1 MEEIIDI
8 DEMAEKEENEKLKE
22 YLKEDETVSK
32 ELSDKI
38 EELTNEKSKLST
50 KNTEI
55 KEKEDSLRDKLTHD
69 SSTDEIR
76 KIADEIDEMK
86 AEMATIS
93 DNIEKLEK
101 ELKEITEAK
110 TKTEETKKQYKE
122 KVSSTID
129 EYEKKISTI
138 EAAIK
143 VCDNEYLKK
152 AQEEELQRMKD
163 TLEGLKE
170 DRSKELKEALGNT
183 MKEEN
188 IVESSDTVIP
198 EVEVSTI
205 NNQPVFNDDFSLP
218 KEEVSDNKIEEP
230 KMESTNDMP
239 VDLNIDLTLPTD
251 VENSDSLNT
260 ESKTEESLNNK
271 EDKNN
276 NDIDINM
283 DLLNSIGLDNV
294 KEEPKIEST
303 TDMPVDLNIDLT
315 LPTDI
320 ENTNVSN
327 QDSKKDEPLVNLGE
341 DLPNIN
347 ESTIDEPK
355 IEDIK
360 PSIDLSDLASFSN
373 VTELNTTKGTKIT
386 KTDIV
391 SDDKVSQIFSSR
403 GIIPIVYDYLD
414 NQSKVGA

>member
-8 DEMAEKEENEKLKE
+8 DELAEKEENEKLKE

-38 EELTNEKSKLST
+38 EELTNEKAKLSD

-69 SSTDEIR
+69 ASTDEIR

-86 AEMATIS
+86 AEMTSIS
-93 DNIEKLEK
+93 KNIEKLEK
-101 ELKEITEAK
+101 ELKEIIEAK

-183 MKEEN
+183 IKEEN
-188 IVESSDTVIP
+188 TVETNDTVIP
-198 EVEVSTI
+198 EVEVSPI
-205 NNQPVFNDDFSLP
+205 NNEPLFNNDIVLP
-218 KEEVSDNKIEEP
+218 KEEP
-230 KMESTNDMP
+230 KVDPITDTP

-251 VENSDSLNT
+251 VENKGSLN
-260 ESKTEESLNNK
+260 EDSKEESVENKK
-271 EDKNN
+271 EDTQKK
-276 NDIDINM
+276 DIDINM
-283 DLLNSIGLDNV
+283 DLLNSIGLDSV
-294 KEEPKIEST
+294 KEKPKVEPISDT
-303 TDMPVDLNIDLT
+303 PVDLNIDLT
-315 LPTDI
+315 LPTDV
-320 ENTNVSN
+320 ENTNSLN
-327 QDSKKDEPLVNLGE
+327 AETKDEKPLVNLGE

-347 ESTIDEPK
+347 EPAIDEPK

-373 VTELNTTKGTKIT
+373 VTELNTNKGTKIT

-391 SDDKVSQIFSSR
+391 SDEKVSQIFSSR
-403 GIIPIVYDYLD
+403 GIIPIVYDYLE

>member
-8 DEMAEKEENEKLKE
+8 DELAEKEENEKLKE

-38 EELTNEKSKLST
+38 EELTNEKAKLSA

-69 SSTDEIR
+69 ASTDEIR

-86 AEMATIS
+86 AEMTSIS
-93 DNIEKLEK
+93 ENIEKLEK
-101 ELKEITEAK
+101 ELKDIMEAK

-183 MKEEN
+183 IKEEN
-188 IVESSDTVIP
+188 VVETNDTVIP
-198 EVEVSTI
+198 EVEVSPI
-205 NNQPVFNDDFSLP
+205 NNEPLFNNDIVLP
-218 KEEVSDNKIEEP
+218 KEESKVEP
-230 KMESTNDMP
+230 INDTP

-251 VENSDSLNT
+251 VENTSSLN
-260 ESKTEESLNNK
+260 EKPKEESLENKK
-271 EDKNN
+271 EDTQK

-283 DLLNSIGLDNV
+283 DLLSSIGLDSV
-294 KEEPKIEST
+294 KEEPKVEPINDT
-303 TDMPVDLNIDLT
+303 PVDLNIDLT
-315 LPTDI
+315 LPTDV
-320 ENTNVSN
+320 ENTNSLN
-327 QDSKKDEPLVNLGE
+327 AESKDEEPLVNLGE

-347 ESTIDEPK
+347 EPAMDEPK

-373 VTELNTTKGTKIT
+373 VTELNTNKGTKIT

-391 SDDKVSQIFSSR
+391 PDEKVSQIFSSR
-403 GIIPIVYDYLD
+403 GIIPIVYDYLE

>member
-8 DEMAEKEENEKLKE
+8 DELAEKEENEKLKE

-38 EELTNEKSKLST
+38 EELTNEKAKLSD

-69 SSTDEIR
+69 ASTDEIR

-86 AEMATIS
+86 AEMTSIS
-93 DNIEKLEK
+93 ENIEKLEK
-101 ELKEITEAK
+101 ELKEIIEAK

-183 MKEEN
+183 IKEEN
-188 IVESSDTVIP
+188 TVETNDTVIP
-198 EVEVSTI
+198 EVEVSPI
-205 NNQPVFNDDFSLP
+205 NNEPLFNNDIVLP
-218 KEEVSDNKIEEP
+218 KEEPRVEPITDTPVDLNIDLTLPTNVENKGSLNEDSKEESVENKKEDTQKNDIDINMDLLSSIGLDSVKEEP
-230 KMESTNDMP
+230 KVEPITDTP

-251 VENSDSLNT
+251 VENKGSLNAET
-260 ESKTEESLNNK
+260 
-271 EDKNN
+271 
-276 NDIDINM
+276 
-283 DLLNSIGLDNV
+283 
-294 KEEPKIEST
+294 
-303 TDMPVDLNIDLT
+303 
-315 LPTDI
+315 
-320 ENTNVSN
+320 
-327 QDSKKDEPLVNLGE
+327 KDEEPLVNLGE

-347 ESTIDEPK
+347 EPAKDEPK

-373 VTELNTTKGTKIT
+373 VTELNTNKGTKIT

-391 SDDKVSQIFSSR
+391 SDEKVSQIFSSR
-403 GIIPIVYDYLD
+403 GIIPIVYDYLE

>member
-8 DEMAEKEENEKLKE
+8 DELAEKEENEKLKE

-38 EELTNEKSKLST
+38 EELTNEKAKLSD

-69 SSTDEIR
+69 ASTDEIR

-86 AEMATIS
+86 SEMTSIS
-93 DNIEKLEK
+93 ENIEKLEK
-101 ELKEITEAK
+101 ELKEIIEAK

-170 DRSKELKEALGNT
+170 DRSKELKEALGST
-183 MKEEN
+183 IKEEN
-188 IVESSDTVIP
+188 TVETNDTVIP
-198 EVEVSTI
+198 EVEVSPI
-205 NNQPVFNDDFSLP
+205 NNEPLFNNDIVLP
-218 KEEVSDNKIEEP
+218 KEEPKVEP
-230 KMESTNDMP
+230 ITDTP

-251 VENSDSLNT
+251 VENKGSLN
-260 ESKTEESLNNK
+260 EDSKEESVENKK
-271 EDKNN
+271 EDTQKK
-276 NDIDINM
+276 DIDINM
-283 DLLNSIGLDNV
+283 DLLSSIGLDSV
-294 KEEPKIEST
+294 KEEPKVEPI
-303 TDMPVDLNIDLT
+303 TDTPVDLNIDLT
-315 LPTDI
+315 LPTDV
-320 ENTNVSN
+320 ENTNSLN
-327 QDSKKDEPLVNLGE
+327 AETKDEEPLVNLGE

-347 ESTIDEPK
+347 EPAKDEPK

-373 VTELNTTKGTKIT
+373 VTELNTNKGTKIT

-391 SDDKVSQIFSSR
+391 SDEKVSQIFSSR
-403 GIIPIVYDYLD
+403 GIIPIVYDYLE

>member
-8 DEMAEKEENEKLKE
+8 DELAEKEENEKLKE

-38 EELTNEKSKLST
+38 EELTNEKAKLSD

-69 SSTDEIR
+69 ASTDEIR

-86 AEMATIS
+86 SEMTSIS
-93 DNIEKLEK
+93 ENIEKLEK
-101 ELKEITEAK
+101 ELKEIIEAK

-183 MKEEN
+183 IKEEN
-188 IVESSDTVIP
+188 TVETNDTVIP
-198 EVEVSTI
+198 EVEVSPI
-205 NNQPVFNDDFSLP
+205 NNEPLFNNDIVLP
-218 KEEVSDNKIEEP
+218 KEEP
-230 KMESTNDMP
+230 KVDPITDTP

-251 VENSDSLNT
+251 VENTNSLNT
-260 ESKTEESLNNK
+260 ET
-271 EDKNN
+271 
-276 NDIDINM
+276 
-283 DLLNSIGLDNV
+283 
-294 KEEPKIEST
+294 
-303 TDMPVDLNIDLT
+303 
-315 LPTDI
+315 
-320 ENTNVSN
+320 
-327 QDSKKDEPLVNLGE
+327 KDEEPLVNLGE
-341 DLPNIN
+341 DLSNIN
-347 ESTIDEPK
+347 EPAIDEPK

-373 VTELNTTKGTKIT
+373 VTELNTNKGTKIT

-391 SDDKVSQIFSSR
+391 SDEKVSQIFSSR
-403 GIIPIVYDYLD
+403 GIIPIVYDYLE

>member
-8 DEMAEKEENEKLKE
+8 DELAEKEENEKLKE

-38 EELTNEKSKLST
+38 EELTNEKAKLSD

-69 SSTDEIR
+69 ASTDEIR

-86 AEMATIS
+86 AEMTSIS
-93 DNIEKLEK
+93 ENIEKLEK
-101 ELKEITEAK
+101 ELKEIIEAK

-183 MKEEN
+183 IKEEN
-188 IVESSDTVIP
+188 TVETNDTVIP
-198 EVEVSTI
+198 EVEVSPI
-205 NNQPVFNDDFSLP
+205 NNDIILP
-218 KEEVSDNKIEEP
+218 KEEPKVVEP
-230 KMESTNDMP
+230 ITDTP

-251 VENSDSLNT
+251 VENKGSLN
-260 ESKTEESLNNK
+260 EDSKEESVENKK
-271 EDKNN
+271 EDTQK

-283 DLLNSIGLDNV
+283 DLLNSIGLDSV
-294 KEEPKIEST
+294 KEEPKVEPI
-303 TDMPVDLNIDLT
+303 TDTPVDLNIDLT
-315 LPTDI
+315 LPTNV
-320 ENTNVSN
+320 ENTNYLN
-327 QDSKKDEPLVNLGE
+327 AETKDEEPLVNLGE

-347 ESTIDEPK
+347 EPAIDEPK

-373 VTELNTTKGTKIT
+373 VTELNTNKGTKIT

-391 SDDKVSQIFSSR
+391 SDEKVSQIFSSR
-403 GIIPIVYDYLD
+403 GIIPIVYDYLE

>member
-8 DEMAEKEENEKLKE
+8 DELAEKEENEKLKE

-38 EELTNEKSKLST
+38 EELTNEKAKLSD

-69 SSTDEIR
+69 ASTDEIR

-86 AEMATIS
+86 AEMTSIS
-93 DNIEKLEK
+93 ENIEKLEK
-101 ELKEITEAK
+101 ELKEIIEAK

-183 MKEEN
+183 IKEEN
-188 IVESSDTVIP
+188 TVETNDTVIP
-198 EVEVSTI
+198 EVEVSPI
-205 NNQPVFNDDFSLP
+205 NNEPLFNNDIVLP
-218 KEEVSDNKIEEP
+218 KEEPRVEP
-230 KMESTNDMP
+230 ITDTP
-239 VDLNIDLTLPTD
+239 VDLNIDLTLPTN
-251 VENSDSLNT
+251 VENKGSLN
-260 ESKTEESLNNK
+260 EDSKEESVENKK
-271 EDKNN
+271 EDTQK

-283 DLLNSIGLDNV
+283 DLLSSIGLDSV
-294 KEEPKIEST
+294 KEEPKVEPI
-303 TDMPVDLNIDLT
+303 TDTPVDLNIDLT
-315 LPTDI
+315 LPTNV
-320 ENTNVSN
+320 ENKGSLNAET
-327 QDSKKDEPLVNLGE
+327 KDEEPLVNLGE

-347 ESTIDEPK
+347 EPAKDEPK

-373 VTELNTTKGTKIT
+373 VTELNTNKGTKIT

-391 SDDKVSQIFSSR
+391 SDEKVSQIFSSR
-403 GIIPIVYDYLD
+403 GIIPIVYDYLE

>member
-8 DEMAEKEENEKLKE
+8 DELAEKEENEKLKE

-38 EELTNEKSKLST
+38 EELTNEKAKLSD

-69 SSTDEIR
+69 ASTDEIR

-86 AEMATIS
+86 AEMTSIS
-93 DNIEKLEK
+93 ENIEKLEK
-101 ELKEITEAK
+101 ELKEIIEAK

-183 MKEEN
+183 IKEEN
-188 IVESSDTVIP
+188 TVETNDTVIP
-198 EVEVSTI
+198 EVEVSPI
-205 NNQPVFNDDFSLP
+205 NNEPLFNNDIVLP
-218 KEEVSDNKIEEP
+218 KEELKVEP
-230 KMESTNDMP
+230 ITDTP

-251 VENSDSLNT
+251 VENKGSLN
-260 ESKTEESLNNK
+260 EDSKEESVENKK
-271 EDKNN
+271 EDTQKK
-276 NDIDINM
+276 DIDINM
-283 DLLNSIGLDNV
+283 DLLSSIGLDSG
-294 KEEPKIEST
+294 KEEPKVEPI
-303 TDMPVDLNIDLT
+303 TDTPVDLNIDLT
-315 LPTDI
+315 LPTDV
-320 ENTNVSN
+320 ENKGSLNAET
-327 QDSKKDEPLVNLGE
+327 KDEEPLVNLGE

-347 ESTIDEPK
+347 EPAKDEPK

-373 VTELNTTKGTKIT
+373 VTELNTNKGTKIT

-391 SDDKVSQIFSSR
+391 SDEKVSQIFSSR
-403 GIIPIVYDYLD
+403 GIIPIVYDYLE

>member
-8 DEMAEKEENEKLKE
+8 DELAEKEENEKLKE

-38 EELTNEKSKLST
+38 EEITNEKAKLSD

-69 SSTDEIR
+69 ASTDEIR

-86 AEMATIS
+86 AEMTSIS
-93 DNIEKLEK
+93 ENIEKLEK
-101 ELKEITEAK
+101 ELKEIIEAK

-183 MKEEN
+183 IKEEN
-188 IVESSDTVIP
+188 TVETNDTVIP
-198 EVEVSTI
+198 EVEVSPI
-205 NNQPVFNDDFSLP
+205 NNEPLFNNDIVLP
-218 KEEVSDNKIEEP
+218 KEEPKVEP
-230 KMESTNDMP
+230 ITDIP

-251 VENSDSLNT
+251 VENKGSLN
-260 ESKTEESLNNK
+260 EDSKEESVENKK
-271 EDKNN
+271 EDTQK

-283 DLLNSIGLDNV
+283 DLLSSIGLDSV
-294 KEEPKIEST
+294 KEEPKVEPI
-303 TDMPVDLNIDLT
+303 TDTPVDLNIDLT
-315 LPTDI
+315 LPTDV
-320 ENTNVSN
+320 ENTNSLN
-327 QDSKKDEPLVNLGE
+327 AETKDEEPLVNLGE

-347 ESTIDEPK
+347 ETSIDEPK

-373 VTELNTTKGTKIT
+373 VTELNTNKGTKIT

-391 SDDKVSQIFSSR
+391 SDEKVSQIFSSR
-403 GIIPIVYDYLD
+403 GIIPIVYDYLE

>member
-8 DEMAEKEENEKLKE
+8 DELAEKEENEKLKE

-38 EELTNEKSKLST
+38 EELTNEKAKLSD

-69 SSTDEIR
+69 ASTDEIR

-86 AEMATIS
+86 AEMTSIS
-93 DNIEKLEK
+93 ENIDKLEK
-101 ELKEITEAK
+101 ELKEIIEAK

-170 DRSKELKEALGNT
+170 DRSKELKEALGST
-183 MKEEN
+183 IKEEN
-188 IVESSDTVIP
+188 TVETNDTVIP
-198 EVEVSTI
+198 EVEVSPI
-205 NNQPVFNDDFSLP
+205 NNEPLFNNDIVLP
-218 KEEVSDNKIEEP
+218 KEEPKVEP
-230 KMESTNDMP
+230 ITDTP

-251 VENSDSLNT
+251 VENKGSLN
-260 ESKTEESLNNK
+260 EDSKEESVENKK
-271 EDKNN
+271 EDTQT

-283 DLLNSIGLDNV
+283 DLLSSIGPDSV
-294 KEEPKIEST
+294 KEEPKVEPI
-303 TDMPVDLNIDLT
+303 TDTPVDLNIDLT
-315 LPTDI
+315 LPTDV
-320 ENTNVSN
+320 ENTNSLN
-327 QDSKKDEPLVNLGE
+327 AETKDEEPLVNLGE

-347 ESTIDEPK
+347 EPAIDESK

-373 VTELNTTKGTKIT
+373 VTELNTNKGTKIT

-391 SDDKVSQIFSSR
+391 SDEKVSQIFSSR
-403 GIIPIVYDYLD
+403 GIIPIVYDYLE

>member
-8 DEMAEKEENEKLKE
+8 DELAEKEENEKLKE

-38 EELTNEKSKLST
+38 EELTNEKAKLSD

-69 SSTDEIR
+69 ASTDEIR

-86 AEMATIS
+86 SEMTSIS
-93 DNIEKLEK
+93 ENIEKLEK
-101 ELKEITEAK
+101 ELKEIIEAK

-183 MKEEN
+183 IKEEN
-188 IVESSDTVIP
+188 TVETNDTVIP
-198 EVEVSTI
+198 EVEVSPI
-205 NNQPVFNDDFSLP
+205 NNEPLFNNDIVLP
-218 KEEVSDNKIEEP
+218 KEEPKVEP
-230 KMESTNDMP
+230 ITDTP

-251 VENSDSLNT
+251 VENTNSLNAET
-260 ESKTEESLNNK
+260 
-271 EDKNN
+271 
-276 NDIDINM
+276 
-283 DLLNSIGLDNV
+283 
-294 KEEPKIEST
+294 
-303 TDMPVDLNIDLT
+303 
-315 LPTDI
+315 
-320 ENTNVSN
+320 
-327 QDSKKDEPLVNLGE
+327 KDEEPLVNLGE

-347 ESTIDEPK
+347 EPAKDEPK

-373 VTELNTTKGTKIT
+373 VTELNTNKGTKIT

-391 SDDKVSQIFSSR
+391 SDEKVSQIFSSR
-403 GIIPIVYDYLD
+403 GIIPIVYDYLE

>member
-8 DEMAEKEENEKLKE
+8 DELAEKEENEKLKE

-38 EELTNEKSKLST
+38 EELTNEKAKLSD

-69 SSTDEIR
+69 ASTDEIR

-86 AEMATIS
+86 SEMTSIS
-93 DNIEKLEK
+93 ENIEKLEK
-101 ELKEITEAK
+101 ELKEIIEAK
-110 TKTEETKKQYKE
+110 TTTEETKKQYKE

-183 MKEEN
+183 IKEEN
-188 IVESSDTVIP
+188 TVETNDTVIP
-198 EVEVSTI
+198 EVEVSPI
-205 NNQPVFNDDFSLP
+205 NNDIVLP
-218 KEEVSDNKIEEP
+218 KEEPRVEPITDTPVDLNIDLTLPTNVENKGSLNEDSKEESVENKKEDTQKNDIDINMDLLSSIGLDSVKEEP
-230 KMESTNDMP
+230 KVEPITDTP

-251 VENSDSLNT
+251 VENKGSLNAET
-260 ESKTEESLNNK
+260 
-271 EDKNN
+271 
-276 NDIDINM
+276 
-283 DLLNSIGLDNV
+283 
-294 KEEPKIEST
+294 
-303 TDMPVDLNIDLT
+303 
-315 LPTDI
+315 
-320 ENTNVSN
+320 
-327 QDSKKDEPLVNLGE
+327 KDEEPLVNLGE

-347 ESTIDEPK
+347 EPAKDEPK

-373 VTELNTTKGTKIT
+373 VTELNTNKGTKIT

-391 SDDKVSQIFSSR
+391 SDEKVSQIFSSR
-403 GIIPIVYDYLD
+403 GIIPIVYDYLE

>member
-8 DEMAEKEENEKLKE
+8 DELAE

-38 EELTNEKSKLST
+38 EELTNEKAKLSD

-69 SSTDEIR
+69 ASTDEIR

-86 AEMATIS
+86 AEMTSIS
-93 DNIEKLEK
+93 ENIEKLEK
-101 ELKEITEAK
+101 ELKEIIEAK

-183 MKEEN
+183 IKEEN
-188 IVESSDTVIP
+188 TVETNDTVIP
-198 EVEVSTI
+198 EVEVSPI
-205 NNQPVFNDDFSLP
+205 NNEPLFNNDIVLP
-218 KEEVSDNKIEEP
+218 KEEPKVEP
-230 KMESTNDMP
+230 ITDIP

-251 VENSDSLNT
+251 VENKGSLN
-260 ESKTEESLNNK
+260 EDSKEESVENKK
-271 EDKNN
+271 EDTQK

-283 DLLNSIGLDNV
+283 DLLSSIGLDSV
-294 KEEPKIEST
+294 KEEPKVEPI
-303 TDMPVDLNIDLT
+303 TDTPVDLNIDLT
-315 LPTDI
+315 LPTDV
-320 ENTNVSN
+320 ENTNSLN
-327 QDSKKDEPLVNLGE
+327 AETKDEEPLVNLGE

-347 ESTIDEPK
+347 ETSIDEPK

-373 VTELNTTKGTKIT
+373 VTELNTNKGTKIT

-391 SDDKVSQIFSSR
+391 SDEKVSQIFSSR
-403 GIIPIVYDYLD
+403 GIIPIVYDYLE

>member
-8 DEMAEKEENEKLKE
+8 DELAEKEENEKLKE

-38 EELTNEKSKLST
+38 EELTNEKAKLSD

-69 SSTDEIR
+69 ASTDEIR

-86 AEMATIS
+86 AEMTSIS
-93 DNIEKLEK
+93 ENIEKLEK
-101 ELKEITEAK
+101 ELKEIIEAK

-170 DRSKELKEALGNT
+170 DRSKELKEALGST
-183 MKEEN
+183 IKEEN
-188 IVESSDTVIP
+188 VVETNDTVIP
-198 EVEVSTI
+198 EVEVSPI
-205 NNQPVFNDDFSLP
+205 NNEPLFNNDIVLP
-218 KEEVSDNKIEEP
+218 KEEPKVEP
-230 KMESTNDMP
+230 ITDTP

-251 VENSDSLNT
+251 VENTNSLNAET
-260 ESKTEESLNNK
+260 
-271 EDKNN
+271 
-276 NDIDINM
+276 
-283 DLLNSIGLDNV
+283 
-294 KEEPKIEST
+294 
-303 TDMPVDLNIDLT
+303 
-315 LPTDI
+315 
-320 ENTNVSN
+320 
-327 QDSKKDEPLVNLGE
+327 KDEEPLVNLGE

-347 ESTIDEPK
+347 EPAIDEPK

-373 VTELNTTKGTKIT
+373 VTELNTNKGTKIT

-391 SDDKVSQIFSSR
+391 SDEKVSQIFSSR
-403 GIIPIVYDYLD
+403 GIIPIVYDYLE

>member
-8 DEMAEKEENEKLKE
+8 DELAEKEENEKLKE

-38 EELTNEKSKLST
+38 EELTNEKAKLSD

-69 SSTDEIR
+69 ASTDEIR

-86 AEMATIS
+86 AEMTSIS
-93 DNIEKLEK
+93 ENIEKLEK
-101 ELKEITEAK
+101 ELKEIIEAK

-183 MKEEN
+183 IKEEN
-188 IVESSDTVIP
+188 TVETNDTVIP
-198 EVEVSTI
+198 EVEVSPI
-205 NNQPVFNDDFSLP
+205 NNEPLFNNDIVLP
-218 KEEVSDNKIEEP
+218 KEEPKVEP
-230 KMESTNDMP
+230 ITDIP

-251 VENSDSLNT
+251 VENKGSLN
-260 ESKTEESLNNK
+260 EDSKEESVENKK
-271 EDKNN
+271 EDTQK

-283 DLLNSIGLDNV
+283 DLLSSIGLDSV
-294 KEEPKIEST
+294 KEEPKVEPI
-303 TDMPVDLNIDLT
+303 TDTPVDLNIDLT
-315 LPTDI
+315 LPTDV
-320 ENTNVSN
+320 ENTNSLN
-327 QDSKKDEPLVNLGE
+327 AETKDEEPLVNLGE

-347 ESTIDEPK
+347 ETSIDEPK

-373 VTELNTTKGTKIT
+373 VTELNTNKGTKIT

-391 SDDKVSQIFSSR
+391 SDEKVSQIFSSR
-403 GIIPIVYDYLD
+403 GIIPIVYDYLE

>member
-8 DEMAEKEENEKLKE
+8 DELAEKEENEKLKE

-38 EELTNEKSKLST
+38 EELTNEKAKLSD

-69 SSTDEIR
+69 ASTDEIR

-86 AEMATIS
+86 AEMTSIS
-93 DNIEKLEK
+93 ENIEKLEK
-101 ELKEITEAK
+101 ELKEIIEAK
-110 TKTEETKKQYKE
+110 TKPEETKKQYKE

-183 MKEEN
+183 IKEEN
-188 IVESSDTVIP
+188 TVETNDTVIP
-198 EVEVSTI
+198 EVEVSPI
-205 NNQPVFNDDFSLP
+205 NNEPLFNNDIVLP
-218 KEEVSDNKIEEP
+218 KEEPKVEP
-230 KMESTNDMP
+230 ITDIP

-251 VENSDSLNT
+251 VENKGSLN
-260 ESKTEESLNNK
+260 EDSKEESVENKK
-271 EDKNN
+271 EDTQKK
-276 NDIDINM
+276 DIDINM
-283 DLLNSIGLDNV
+283 DLLNSIGLDSV
-294 KEEPKIEST
+294 KEEPKVEPI
-303 TDMPVDLNIDLT
+303 TDTPVDLNIDLT
-315 LPTDI
+315 LPTNV
-320 ENTNVSN
+320 ENTNSLN
-327 QDSKKDEPLVNLGE
+327 AETKDEEPLVNLGE

-347 ESTIDEPK
+347 EPAIDEPK

-373 VTELNTTKGTKIT
+373 VTELNTNKGTKIT

-391 SDDKVSQIFSSR
+391 SDEKVSQIFSSR
-403 GIIPIVYDYLD
+403 GIIPIVYDYLE

>member
-8 DEMAEKEENEKLKE
+8 DELAEKEENEKLKE

-38 EELTNEKSKLST
+38 EELTNEKAKLSD

-69 SSTDEIR
+69 ASTDEIR

-86 AEMATIS
+86 AEMTSIS
-93 DNIEKLEK
+93 ENIEKLEK
-101 ELKEITEAK
+101 ELKEIIEAK

-183 MKEEN
+183 IKEEN
-188 IVESSDTVIP
+188 TVETNDTVIP
-198 EVEVSTI
+198 EVEVSPI
-205 NNQPVFNDDFSLP
+205 NNEPLFNNDIILP
-218 KEEVSDNKIEEP
+218 KEEPKVEP
-230 KMESTNDMP
+230 ITDTP

-251 VENSDSLNT
+251 VENKGSLN
-260 ESKTEESLNNK
+260 ENSKEESVENKK
-271 EDKNN
+271 EDTQKK
-276 NDIDINM
+276 DIDINM
-283 DLLNSIGLDNV
+283 DLLNSIGLDSV
-294 KEEPKIEST
+294 KEEPKVEPI
-303 TDMPVDLNIDLT
+303 TDTPVDLNIDLT
-315 LPTDI
+315 LPTDV
-320 ENTNVSN
+320 ENKGSLNAET
-327 QDSKKDEPLVNLGE
+327 KDEEPLVNLGE

-347 ESTIDEPK
+347 EPAKDEPK

-373 VTELNTTKGTKIT
+373 VTELNTNKGTKIT

-391 SDDKVSQIFSSR
+391 SDEKVSQIFSSR
-403 GIIPIVYDYLD
+403 GIIPIVYDYLE

>member
-8 DEMAEKEENEKLKE
+8 DELAEKEENEKLKE

-38 EELTNEKSKLST
+38 EELTNEKAKLSA

-69 SSTDEIR
+69 ASTNEIR

-86 AEMATIS
+86 AEMTSIS
-93 DNIEKLEK
+93 ENIDKLEK
-101 ELKEITEAK
+101 ELKEIIEAK

-170 DRSKELKEALGNT
+170 DRSKELKEALGST
-183 MKEEN
+183 IKEEN
-188 IVESSDTVIP
+188 VVETNDTVIP
-198 EVEVSTI
+198 EVEVSPI
-205 NNQPVFNDDFSLP
+205 NNEPLFNNNIVLP
-218 KEEVSDNKIEEP
+218 KEEPKVEP
-230 KMESTNDMP
+230 INDTP

-251 VENSDSLNT
+251 VENKGSLN
-260 ESKTEESLNNK
+260 EDSKEESVENKK
-271 EDKNN
+271 EDTQK

-283 DLLNSIGLDNV
+283 DLLSSIGLDSV
-294 KEEPKIEST
+294 KEEPKVEPI
-303 TDMPVDLNIDLT
+303 TDTPVDLNIDLT
-315 LPTDI
+315 LPTDV
-320 ENTNVSN
+320 ENTNSLN
-327 QDSKKDEPLVNLGE
+327 AETKDEEPLVNLGE

-347 ESTIDEPK
+347 EPAIDEPK

-373 VTELNTTKGTKIT
+373 VTELNTNKGTKIT

-391 SDDKVSQIFSSR
+391 SDEKVSQIFSSR
-403 GIIPIVYDYLD
+403 GIIPIVYDYLE

>member
-8 DEMAEKEENEKLKE
+8 DELAEKEENEKLKE

-38 EELTNEKSKLST
+38 EELTNEKAKLSD

-69 SSTDEIR
+69 ASTDEIR

-86 AEMATIS
+86 AEMTSIS
-93 DNIEKLEK
+93 ENIEKLEK
-101 ELKEITEAK
+101 ELKEIIEAK

-170 DRSKELKEALGNT
+170 DRIKELKEALGNT
-183 MKEEN
+183 IKEEN
-188 IVESSDTVIP
+188 TVETNDTVIP
-198 EVEVSTI
+198 EVEVSPI
-205 NNQPVFNDDFSLP
+205 NNEPLFNNDIVLP
-218 KEEVSDNKIEEP
+218 KEEPKVEP
-230 KMESTNDMP
+230 ITDTP

-251 VENSDSLNT
+251 VENKGSLN
-260 ESKTEESLNNK
+260 EDSKEESVENKK
-271 EDKNN
+271 EDTQK

-283 DLLNSIGLDNV
+283 DLLSSIGLDSV
-294 KEEPKIEST
+294 KEEPKVEPI
-303 TDMPVDLNIDLT
+303 TDTPVDLNIDLT
-315 LPTDI
+315 LPTDV
-320 ENTNVSN
+320 ENTNYLN
-327 QDSKKDEPLVNLGE
+327 AETKDEEPLVNLGE

-347 ESTIDEPK
+347 EPAIDEPK

-373 VTELNTTKGTKIT
+373 VTELNTNKGTKIT

-391 SDDKVSQIFSSR
+391 SDEKVSQIFSSR
-403 GIIPIVYDYLD
+403 GIIPIVYDYLE

>member
-8 DEMAEKEENEKLKE
+8 DELAEKEENEKLKE

-38 EELTNEKSKLST
+38 EELTNEKAKLSA

-69 SSTDEIR
+69 ASTDEIR

-86 AEMATIS
+86 AEMTSIS
-93 DNIEKLEK
+93 ENIEKLEK
-101 ELKEITEAK
+101 ELKDIMEAK

-183 MKEEN
+183 IKEEN
-188 IVESSDTVIP
+188 VVETNDTVIP
-198 EVEVSTI
+198 EVEVSPI
-205 NNQPVFNDDFSLP
+205 NNEPLFNNDIVLP
-218 KEEVSDNKIEEP
+218 KEESKVEP
-230 KMESTNDMP
+230 INDTP

-251 VENSDSLNT
+251 VENTNSLNA
-260 ESKTEESLNNK
+260 ESKAE
-271 EDKNN
+271 
-276 NDIDINM
+276 
-283 DLLNSIGLDNV
+283 
-294 KEEPKIEST
+294 
-303 TDMPVDLNIDLT
+303 
-315 LPTDI
+315 
-320 ENTNVSN
+320 
-327 QDSKKDEPLVNLGE
+327 EPLVNLGE

-347 ESTIDEPK
+347 EPAMDEPK

-373 VTELNTTKGTKIT
+373 VTELNTNKGTKIT
-386 KTDIV
+386 KTDMV
-391 SDDKVSQIFSSR
+391 PDEKVSQIFSSR
-403 GIIPIVYDYLD
+403 GIIPIVYDYLE

>member
-8 DEMAEKEENEKLKE
+8 DELAEKEENEKLKE

-38 EELTNEKSKLST
+38 EELTNEKAKLSD

-69 SSTDEIR
+69 ASTDEIR

-86 AEMATIS
+86 SEMTSIS
-93 DNIEKLEK
+93 ENIEKLEK
-101 ELKEITEAK
+101 ELKEIIEAK

-170 DRSKELKEALGNT
+170 DRSKELKEALENT
-183 MKEEN
+183 IKEEN
-188 IVESSDTVIP
+188 TVETNDTVIP
-198 EVEVSTI
+198 EVEVSPI
-205 NNQPVFNDDFSLP
+205 NNEPLFNNDIVLP
-218 KEEVSDNKIEEP
+218 KEEPKVEP
-230 KMESTNDMP
+230 ITDTP

-251 VENSDSLNT
+251 VENTNSLNAET
-260 ESKTEESLNNK
+260 
-271 EDKNN
+271 
-276 NDIDINM
+276 
-283 DLLNSIGLDNV
+283 
-294 KEEPKIEST
+294 
-303 TDMPVDLNIDLT
+303 
-315 LPTDI
+315 
-320 ENTNVSN
+320 
-327 QDSKKDEPLVNLGE
+327 KDEEPLVNLGE

-347 ESTIDEPK
+347 KPAIDEPK

-373 VTELNTTKGTKIT
+373 VTELNTNKGTKIT

-391 SDDKVSQIFSSR
+391 SDEKVSQIFSSR
-403 GIIPIVYDYLD
+403 GIIPIVYDYLE

>member
-8 DEMAEKEENEKLKE
+8 DELAEKEENEKLKE

-38 EELTNEKSKLST
+38 EELTNEKAKLSD

-69 SSTDEIR
+69 ASTDEIR

-86 AEMATIS
+86 AEMTSIS
-93 DNIEKLEK
+93 ENIEKLEK
-101 ELKEITEAK
+101 ELKEIIEAK

-183 MKEEN
+183 IKEEN
-188 IVESSDTVIP
+188 TVETNDTVIP
-198 EVEVSTI
+198 EVEVSPI
-205 NNQPVFNDDFSLP
+205 NNEPLFNNDIVLP
-218 KEEVSDNKIEEP
+218 KEEPKVEP
-230 KMESTNDMP
+230 ITDTP
-239 VDLNIDLTLPTD
+239 VDLNIDLTLPT
-251 VENSDSLNT
+251 
-260 ESKTEESLNNK
+260 
-271 EDKNN
+271 
-276 NDIDINM
+276 
-283 DLLNSIGLDNV
+283 NV
-294 KEEPKIEST
+294 
-303 TDMPVDLNIDLT
+303 
-315 LPTDI
+315 
-320 ENTNVSN
+320 ENTNSLN
-327 QDSKKDEPLVNLGE
+327 AETKDEEPLVNLGE

-347 ESTIDEPK
+347 EPAIDEPK

-373 VTELNTTKGTKIT
+373 VTELNTNKGTKIT

-391 SDDKVSQIFSSR
+391 SDEKVSQIFSSR
-403 GIIPIVYDYLD
+403 GIIPIVYDYLE

>member
-8 DEMAEKEENEKLKE
+8 DELAEKEENEKLKE

-38 EELTNEKSKLST
+38 EELTNEKAKLSD

-69 SSTDEIR
+69 ASTDEIR

-86 AEMATIS
+86 AEMTSIS
-93 DNIEKLEK
+93 ENIDKLEK
-101 ELKEITEAK
+101 ELKEIIEAK
-110 TKTEETKKQYKE
+110 TKTEKTKKQYKE

-183 MKEEN
+183 IKEEN
-188 IVESSDTVIP
+188 TVETNDTVIP
-198 EVEVSTI
+198 EVEVSPI
-205 NNQPVFNDDFSLP
+205 NNEPLFNNDIVLP
-218 KEEVSDNKIEEP
+218 KEEPRVEPITDTPVDLNIDLTLPTNVENKGSLNEDSKEESVENKKEDTQKNDIDINMDLLSSIGLDSVKEEP
-230 KMESTNDMP
+230 KVEPITDTP

-251 VENSDSLNT
+251 VENTNSLNVET
-260 ESKTEESLNNK
+260 
-271 EDKNN
+271 
-276 NDIDINM
+276 
-283 DLLNSIGLDNV
+283 
-294 KEEPKIEST
+294 
-303 TDMPVDLNIDLT
+303 
-315 LPTDI
+315 
-320 ENTNVSN
+320 
-327 QDSKKDEPLVNLGE
+327 KDEEPLVNLSE

-347 ESTIDEPK
+347 EPAIDEPK

-373 VTELNTTKGTKIT
+373 VTELNTNKGTKIT

-391 SDDKVSQIFSSR
+391 SDEKVSQIFSSR
-403 GIIPIVYDYLD
+403 GIIPIVYDYLE

>member
-8 DEMAEKEENEKLKE
+8 DELAEKEENEKLKE

-38 EELTNEKSKLST
+38 EELTNEKAKLSD

-69 SSTDEIR
+69 ASTDEIR

-86 AEMATIS
+86 AEMTSIS
-93 DNIEKLEK
+93 ENIEKLEK
-101 ELKEITEAK
+101 ELKEIIEAK

-183 MKEEN
+183 IKEEN
-188 IVESSDTVIP
+188 TVETNDTVIP
-198 EVEVSTI
+198 EVEVSPI
-205 NNQPVFNDDFSLP
+205 NNEPLFNNDIVLP
-218 KEEVSDNKIEEP
+218 KEEPKVEP
-230 KMESTNDMP
+230 ITDTP

-251 VENSDSLNT
+251 VENTNSLNAET
-260 ESKTEESLNNK
+260 
-271 EDKNN
+271 
-276 NDIDINM
+276 
-283 DLLNSIGLDNV
+283 
-294 KEEPKIEST
+294 
-303 TDMPVDLNIDLT
+303 
-315 LPTDI
+315 
-320 ENTNVSN
+320 
-327 QDSKKDEPLVNLGE
+327 KDEEPLVNLGE

-347 ESTIDEPK
+347 ETSIDEPK

-373 VTELNTTKGTKIT
+373 VTELNTNKGTKIT

-391 SDDKVSQIFSSR
+391 SDEKVSQIFSSR
-403 GIIPIVYDYLD
+403 GIIPIVYDYLE

>member
-8 DEMAEKEENEKLKE
+8 DELAEKEENEKLKE

-38 EELTNEKSKLST
+38 EELTNEKAKLSD

-69 SSTDEIR
+69 ASTDEIR

-86 AEMATIS
+86 AEMTSIS
-93 DNIEKLEK
+93 ENIEKLEK
-101 ELKEITEAK
+101 ELKEIIEAK

-183 MKEEN
+183 IKEEN
-188 IVESSDTVIP
+188 TVETNDTVIP
-198 EVEVSTI
+198 EVEVSPI
-205 NNQPVFNDDFSLP
+205 NNEPLFNNDIVLP
-218 KEEVSDNKIEEP
+218 KEEPKVEP
-230 KMESTNDMP
+230 ITDIP

-251 VENSDSLNT
+251 VENKGSLN
-260 ESKTEESLNNK
+260 EDSKEESVENKK
-271 EDKNN
+271 EDTQK

-283 DLLNSIGLDNV
+283 DLLSSIGLDSV
-294 KEEPKIEST
+294 KEEPQVEPR
-303 TDMPVDLNIDLT
+303 TDTPVDLNIDLT
-315 LPTDI
+315 LPTDV
-320 ENTNVSN
+320 ENTNYLN
-327 QDSKKDEPLVNLGE
+327 AETKDEEPLVNLGE

-347 ESTIDEPK
+347 ETSIDEPK

-360 PSIDLSDLASFSN
+360 RSIDLSDLASFSN
-373 VTELNTTKGTKIT
+373 VTELNTNKGTKIT

-391 SDDKVSQIFSSR
+391 SDEKVSQIFSSR
-403 GIIPIVYDYLD
+403 GIIPIVYDYLE

>member
-8 DEMAEKEENEKLKE
+8 DELAEKEENEKLKE

-38 EELTNEKSKLST
+38 EELTNEKAKLSD

-69 SSTDEIR
+69 ASTDEIR

-86 AEMATIS
+86 AEMTSIS
-93 DNIEKLEK
+93 ENIEKLEK
-101 ELKEITEAK
+101 ELKEIIEAK

-183 MKEEN
+183 IKEEN
-188 IVESSDTVIP
+188 TVETNDTVIP
-198 EVEVSTI
+198 EVEVSPI
-205 NNQPVFNDDFSLP
+205 NN
-218 KEEVSDNKIEEP
+218 EP
-230 KMESTNDMP
+230 
-239 VDLNIDLTLPTD
+239 LF
-251 VENSDSLNT
+251 
-260 ESKTEESLNNK
+260 
-271 EDKNN
+271 N
-276 NDIDINM
+276 NDIVFGRI
-283 DLLNSIGLDNV
+283 
-294 KEEPKIEST
+294 
-303 TDMPVDLNIDLT
+303 
-315 LPTDI
+315 
-320 ENTNVSN
+320 
-327 QDSKKDEPLVNLGE
+327 
-341 DLPNIN
+341 
-347 ESTIDEPK
+347 
-355 IEDIK
+355 
-360 PSIDLSDLASFSN
+360 
-373 VTELNTTKGTKIT
+373 
-386 KTDIV
+386 
-391 SDDKVSQIFSSR
+391 
-403 GIIPIVYDYLD
+403 Y
-414 NQSKVGA
+414 

>member
-8 DEMAEKEENEKLKE
+8 DELAEKEENEKLKE

-38 EELTNEKSKLST
+38 EELTNEKAKLSD

-69 SSTDEIR
+69 ASTDEIR

-86 AEMATIS
+86 AEMTSIS
-93 DNIEKLEK
+93 ENIEKLEK
-101 ELKEITEAK
+101 ELKEIIEAK

-183 MKEEN
+183 IKEEN
-188 IVESSDTVIP
+188 TVETNDTVIP
-198 EVEVSTI
+198 EVEVSPI
-205 NNQPVFNDDFSLP
+205 NNEPLFNNDIVLP
-218 KEEVSDNKIEEP
+218 KEEPKVEP
-230 KMESTNDMP
+230 ITDTP

-251 VENSDSLNT
+251 VENKGSLN
-260 ESKTEESLNNK
+260 EDSKEESVENKK
-271 EDKNN
+271 EDTQK

-283 DLLNSIGLDNV
+283 DLLSSIGLDSV
-294 KEEPKIEST
+294 KEEPKVEPI
-303 TDMPVDLNIDLT
+303 TDTPVDLNIDLT
-315 LPTDI
+315 LPTDV
-320 ENTNVSN
+320 ENTNSLN
-327 QDSKKDEPLVNLGE
+327 AETKDEEPLVNLGE

-347 ESTIDEPK
+347 ETAIDEPK

-373 VTELNTTKGTKIT
+373 VTELNTNKGTKIT

-391 SDDKVSQIFSSR
+391 SDEKVSQIFSSR
-403 GIIPIVYDYLD
+403 GIIPIVYDYLE

>member
-8 DEMAEKEENEKLKE
+8 DELAEKEENEKLKE

-38 EELTNEKSKLST
+38 EELTNEKAKLSD

-69 SSTDEIR
+69 ASTDEIR

-86 AEMATIS
+86 AEMTSIS
-93 DNIEKLEK
+93 ENIEKLEK
-101 ELKEITEAK
+101 ELKEIIEAK
-110 TKTEETKKQYKE
+110 TKTEKTKKQYKE

-183 MKEEN
+183 IKEEN
-188 IVESSDTVIP
+188 TVETNDTVIP
-198 EVEVSTI
+198 EVEVSPI
-205 NNQPVFNDDFSLP
+205 NNEPLFNNDIVLP
-218 KEEVSDNKIEEP
+218 KEEPRVEP
-230 KMESTNDMP
+230 ITDTP

-251 VENSDSLNT
+251 VENKGSLN
-260 ESKTEESLNNK
+260 EDSKEESVENKK
-271 EDKNN
+271 EDTQT

-283 DLLNSIGLDNV
+283 DLLSSIGLDSV
-294 KEEPKIEST
+294 KEEPKVEPI
-303 TDMPVDLNIDLT
+303 TDTPVDLNIDLT
-315 LPTDI
+315 LPTDV
-320 ENTNVSN
+320 ENKGSLNAET
-327 QDSKKDEPLVNLGE
+327 KDEEPLVNLSE

-347 ESTIDEPK
+347 EPAIDEPK

-373 VTELNTTKGTKIT
+373 VTELNTNKGTKIT

-391 SDDKVSQIFSSR
+391 SDEKVSQIFSSR
-403 GIIPIVYDYLD
+403 GIIPIVYDYLE

>member
-8 DEMAEKEENEKLKE
+8 DELAEKEENEKLKE

-38 EELTNEKSKLST
+38 EELTNEKAKLSD

-69 SSTDEIR
+69 ASTDEIR

-86 AEMATIS
+86 AEMTSIS
-93 DNIEKLEK
+93 ENIEKLEK
-101 ELKEITEAK
+101 ELKEIIEAK

-183 MKEEN
+183 IKEEN
-188 IVESSDTVIP
+188 TVETNDTVIP
-198 EVEVSTI
+198 EVEVSPI
-205 NNQPVFNDDFSLP
+205 NNEPLFNNDIVLP
-218 KEEVSDNKIEEP
+218 KEEPKVEP
-230 KMESTNDMP
+230 ITDIP

-251 VENSDSLNT
+251 VENKGSLN
-260 ESKTEESLNNK
+260 EDSKEESVENKK
-271 EDKNN
+271 EDTQK

-283 DLLNSIGLDNV
+283 DLLSSIGLDSV
-294 KEEPKIEST
+294 KEEPKVEPI
-303 TDMPVDLNIDLT
+303 TDTPVDLNIDLT
-315 LPTDI
+315 LPTDV
-320 ENTNVSN
+320 ENTNSLN
-327 QDSKKDEPLVNLGE
+327 AETKDEEPLVNLGE

-347 ESTIDEPK
+347 ETAIDEPK

-373 VTELNTTKGTKIT
+373 VTELNTNKGTKIT

-391 SDDKVSQIFSSR
+391 SDEKVSQIFSSR
-403 GIIPIVYDYLD
+403 GIIPIVYDYLE

>member
-8 DEMAEKEENEKLKE
+8 DELAEKEENEKLKE

-38 EELTNEKSKLST
+38 EELTNEKAKLSD

-69 SSTDEIR
+69 ASTDEIR

-86 AEMATIS
+86 AEMTSIS
-93 DNIEKLEK
+93 ENIDKLEK
-101 ELKEITEAK
+101 ELKEIIEAK
-110 TKTEETKKQYKE
+110 TKTEKTKKQYKE

-170 DRSKELKEALGNT
+170 DRSKELKEALGST
-183 MKEEN
+183 IKEEN
-188 IVESSDTVIP
+188 TVETNDTVIP
-198 EVEVSTI
+198 EVEVSPI
-205 NNQPVFNDDFSLP
+205 NNEPLFNNDIVLP
-218 KEEVSDNKIEEP
+218 KEEPKVEP
-230 KMESTNDMP
+230 ITDTP

-251 VENSDSLNT
+251 VENTNSLNAET
-260 ESKTEESLNNK
+260 
-271 EDKNN
+271 
-276 NDIDINM
+276 
-283 DLLNSIGLDNV
+283 
-294 KEEPKIEST
+294 
-303 TDMPVDLNIDLT
+303 
-315 LPTDI
+315 
-320 ENTNVSN
+320 
-327 QDSKKDEPLVNLGE
+327 KDEEPLVNLGE

-347 ESTIDEPK
+347 EPAIDEPK

-373 VTELNTTKGTKIT
+373 VTELNTNKGTKIT

-391 SDDKVSQIFSSR
+391 SDEKVSQIFSSR
-403 GIIPIVYDYLD
+403 GIIPIVYDYLE

>member
-8 DEMAEKEENEKLKE
+8 DELAEKEENEKLKE

-38 EELTNEKSKLST
+38 EELTNEKAKLSD

-69 SSTDEIR
+69 ASTDEIR

-86 AEMATIS
+86 AEMTSIS
-93 DNIEKLEK
+93 ENIEKLEK
-101 ELKEITEAK
+101 ELKEIIEAK

-183 MKEEN
+183 IKEEN
-188 IVESSDTVIP
+188 TVETNDTVIP
-198 EVEVSTI
+198 EVEVSPI
-205 NNQPVFNDDFSLP
+205 NNEPLFNNDIVLP
-218 KEEVSDNKIEEP
+218 KEEPKVEP
-230 KMESTNDMP
+230 ITDIP

-251 VENSDSLNT
+251 VENKGSLN
-260 ESKTEESLNNK
+260 EDSKEESVENKK
-271 EDKNN
+271 EDTQKK
-276 NDIDINM
+276 DIDINM
-283 DLLNSIGLDNV
+283 DLLNSIGLDSV
-294 KEEPKIEST
+294 KEEPKVEPI
-303 TDMPVDLNIDLT
+303 TDTPVDLNIDLT
-315 LPTDI
+315 LPTNV
-320 ENTNVSN
+320 ENTNSLN
-327 QDSKKDEPLVNLGE
+327 AETKDEEPLVNLGE

-347 ESTIDEPK
+347 EPAIDEPK

-373 VTELNTTKGTKIT
+373 VTELNTNKGTKIT

-391 SDDKVSQIFSSR
+391 SDEKVSQIFSSR
-403 GIIPIVYDYLD
+403 GIIPIVYDYLE